1 MRLKKRFATIGVA
14 AAAAVLF
21 SSGGAQAQG
30 DGGLLSLLGARS
42 LLDACS
48 PLEQVGLGES
58 CTAARENNNNNNN
71 NNGGVNNNNNNN
83 GTGEV
88 NNNNNNNVGTTPGQ
102 GGGLLSILGTTSIIQ
117 VCYPMGQVGQ
127 GNTFTG
133 TQNIN
138 CNQNAGS

>member
-1 MRLKKRFATIGVA
+1 M
-14 AAAAVLF
+14 LF

-30 DGGLLSLLGARS
+30 DGGILSLVGARS
-42 LLDACS
+42 LLDACF
-48 PLEQVGLGES
+48 PLEQVGLGDS
-58 CTAARENNNNNNN
+58 CTAVRDNNNNNNN

-88 NNNNNNNVGTTPGQ
+88 NNNNNNNVGTTQGQ

-127 GNTFTG
+127 GNTFSG